1 MAAGDVT
8 IEFDTG
14 RGGGAGRQKRL
25 IAGVLTLD
33 GSNPSPIALASYFR
47 EVKGAV
53 VSWRTSSA
61 QAVDPTT
68 VTAVVSGTTVNVYA
82 WKVTSAGNPTLIA
95 STDNAN
101 QVSFMAWGVA

>member
-8 IEFDTG
+8 IEFNSG
-14 RGGGAGRQKRL
+14 RSIRGLRM
-25 IAGVLTLD
+25 ISGVVTLD
-33 GSNPSPIALASYFR
+33 GGNPTPIALASYLR

-61 QAVDPTT
+61 QALDPTT

-82 WKVTSAGNPTLIA
+82 WKVTGAGDTTLIA
-95 STDNAN
+95 STNNAN
-101 QVSFMAWGVA
+101 LVSFVAWGIP

>member
-8 IEFDTG
+8 IEFDSGKSIRG
-14 RGGGAGRQKRL
+14 RRM
-25 IAGVLTLD
+25 IAGVVTLD
-33 GSNPSPIALASYFR
+33 GSNPTPIALASYLR

-68 VTAVVSGTTVNVYA
+68 VTAVVSGSTVNVYA
-82 WKVTSAGNPTLIA
+82 WKVTSSGNPTLIA

-101 QVSFMAWGVA
+101 LVSFVAWGIA